1 MNRVAMTE
9 HEAARAAAAARHIL
23 ESRLPS
29 WLRYHDLTHT
39 TELVVPAAELL
50 AADEKLDD
58 DDRRSA
64 VTAAWFHDIGF
75 VERYEDNEE
84 MAAALAKEELVR
96 IGVDAEAIALVAG
109 AILATRLPQRP
120 EGIVAEIVCDADL
133 FVLGTERFF
142 DRDTR
147 LREELAETGTTYADA
162 DWDERQLSFIERHR
176 YFTDGARRRNDATK
190 AANARELRRRAT
202 GQR

>member
-1 MNRVAMTE
+1 
-9 HEAARAAAAARHIL
+9 
-23 ESRLPS
+23 
-29 WLRYHDLTHT
+29 
-39 TELVVPAAELL
+39 VVPAAELL
-50 AADEKLDD
+50 AADENLDD
-58 DDRRSA
+58 DDPRSA

-84 MAAALAKEELVR
+84 MAAALAEEELVR
-96 IGVDAEAIALVAG
+96 VGVDAGTIALVTG

-142 DRDTR
+142 ERDAR
-147 LREELAETGTTYADA
+147 LREELAASGTTYVDA

-176 YFTDGARRRNDATK
+176 YFTEAARRRNDPTK

-202 GQR
+202 GRR

>member
-1 MNRVAMTE
+1 VNRVAMTE
-9 HEAARAAAAARHIL
+9 HEAARAAAAARHML

-29 WLRYHDLTHT
+29 WLRYHDLAHT
-39 TELVVPAAELL
+39 AELVVPAAELL
-50 AADEKLDD
+50 AADENLDD

-64 VTAAWFHDIGF
+64 VTAAWFHDTGF

-84 MAAALAKEELVR
+84 MAAGAAEEELVR
-96 IGVDAEAIALVAG
+96 VGVDVDTIALVTG

-120 EGIVAEIVCDADL
+120 VGIVAEIVCDADL

-142 DRDTR
+142 ERDAR
-147 LREELAETGTTYADA
+147 LREELAASGTTYADA
-162 DWDERQLSFIERHR
+162 AWDERQLSFVERHR
-176 YFTDGARRRNDATK
+176 YFTAAARRRNDPTK

-202 GQR
+202 GRR